1 MASLMMFE
9 KCNVEIIQNED
20 GTLLFELFSTGAALG
35 YVVFGKNKNRPLPN
49 KARILKVLQ
58 NAEITGC
65 LHGVNTYLTESELFD
80 FMLEA
85 KTEKVKPFRK
95 WVVNE
100 VLPSIRKTGS
110 YSLEQKQEQPYE
122 YFDKTFNGVPVLSTL
137 DIAHFTGLS
146 QTTINWYIRKSDLIC
161 GIDYFVAEGRALAEM
176 KKRYPKLS
184 VMISRMLLITKSG
197 FDKLMKENGVHVE
210 PLKCFKN
217 SKSSE
222 PVNDMH
228 KLIDAVLVELTTLHD
243 TVKRLDRYNT
253 EAEQTMYK
261 DKIQKLERSVSQKL
275 VVISQVDMQEIT
287 GDFSVAT
294 IDKSKI
300 LESKQYSF
308 LEEPLALFYNEKG
321 NTTAVMLK

>member
-1 MASLMMFE
+1 MTNLMMFE
-9 KCNVEIIQNED
+9 NCKVEIIQDDNGEP
-20 GTLLFELFSTGAALG
+20 LFELYSTGAALG
-35 YVVFGKNKNRPLPN
+35 QVVSAKGKLYPN
-49 KARILKVLQ
+49 KKRIDQNVINADISMVLR
-58 NAEITGC
+58 NAK
-65 LHGVNTYLTESELFD
+65 LYLTESQLYD
-80 FMLEA
+80 LMLEVR
-85 KTEKVKPFRK
+85 TEKVKPFRK
-95 WVVNE
+95 WVTQE

-110 YSLEQKQEQPYE
+110 YSLEPKQEQPYE
-122 YFDKTFNGVPVLSTL
+122 YFDKTFNGVPALSTL

-197 FDKLMKENGVHVE
+197 FDKLMKENGMQVE
-210 PLKCFKN
+210 PLPCFENTKR
-217 SKSSE
+217 SE

-228 KLIDAVLVELTTLHD
+228 SLIDKVLVELNQLHD
-243 TVKRLDRYNT
+243 TVKKLDRYNT

-287 GDFSVAT
+287 GDFSVAA

>member
-1 MASLMMFE
+1 MTSLMMLE

-122 YFDKTFNGVPVLSTL
+122 YFDKTFNGVPVLSVL
-137 DIAHFTGLS
+137 DIVHFTGLS

-176 KKRYPKLS
+176 KKRHPKMS
-184 VMISRMLLITKSG
+184 AMIPRMLLITKSG
-197 FDKLMKENGVHVE
+197 FDKLMKENGVQVE
-210 PLKCFKN
+210 QIPCFNTPIHKEKPKKLYAMVPQN
-217 SKSSE
+217 ETIQNKLQHIRSKMQAL
-222 PVNDMH
+222 D
-228 KLIDAVLVELTTLHD
+228 ELM
-243 TVKRLDRYNT
+243 VCYNRYNVEV
-253 EAEQTMYK
+253 EASK
-261 DKIQKLERSVSQKL
+261 GFLSAIKSVG
-275 VVISQVDMQEIT
+275 IDIMT
-287 GDFSVAT
+287 GVFD
-294 IDKSKI
+294 
-300 LESKQYSF
+300 
-308 LEEPLALFYNEKG
+308 LEEIKPKTTTEK
-321 NTTAVMLK
+321 VL

>member
-1 MASLMMFE
+1 MTSLMMFE

-122 YFDKTFNGVPVLSTL
+122 YFDKTFNGVPVLSVL
-137 DIAHFTGLS
+137 DIVHFTGLS

-176 KKRYPKLS
+176 KKRHPKMS
-184 VMISRMLLITKSG
+184 AMIPRMLLITKSG
-197 FDKLMKENGVHVE
+197 FDKLMKENGVQVE
-210 PLKCFKN
+210 QIPFFNTPIHKEKPKKLYAMVPQNETIQNKLQHIR
-217 SKSSE
+217 SKMQAL
-222 PVNDMH
+222 D
-228 KLIDAVLVELTTLHD
+228 ELM
-243 TVKRLDRYNT
+243 VCYNRYNVEV
-253 EAEQTMYK
+253 EASK
-261 DKIQKLERSVSQKL
+261 GFLSAIKSVG
-275 VVISQVDMQEIT
+275 IDIMT
-287 GDFSVAT
+287 GVFD
-294 IDKSKI
+294 
-300 LESKQYSF
+300 
-308 LEEPLALFYNEKG
+308 LEEIKPKTTTEK
-321 NTTAVMLK
+321 VL

>member
-1 MASLMMFE
+1 M
-9 KCNVEIIQNED
+9 QQ
-20 GTLLFELFSTGAALG
+20 LLHFDKMPLTVIKNSQGIYFELYSTGAALG
-35 YVVFGKNKNRPLPN
+35 YTTIAKGKVYPHKL
-49 KARILKVLQ
+49 RIDKIVE
-58 NAEITGC
+58 NAEITPVV
-65 LHGVNTYLTESELFD
+65 HGVQPFLTESQLYD
-80 FMLEA
+80 FMLESRSEVCR
-85 KTEKVKPFRK
+85 KFRK
-95 WVVNE
+95 WVTQE
-100 VLPSIRKTGS
+100 VLPSINHTGS

-176 KKRYPKLS
+176 KKRYPKMS
-184 VMISRMLLITKSG
+184 AMISRMLLITKSG
-197 FDKLMKENGVHVE
+197 FDKLMKENGVQVE
-210 PLKCFKN
+210 PIPCFENTKC
-217 SKSSE
+217 SE
-222 PVNDMH
+222 PVNNMH
-228 KLIDAVLVELTTLHD
+228 KLIDTVLVELNQLHD
-243 TVKRLDRYNT
+243 TVKKLDRYNT
-253 EAEQTMYK
+253 AAEQMVYK

>member
-1 MASLMMFE
+1 MTSLMMFE

-122 YFDKTFNGVPVLSTL
+122 YFDKTFNGVPVLSVL
-137 DIAHFTGLS
+137 DIVHFTGLS

-176 KKRYPKLS
+176 KKRHPKMS
-184 VMISRMLLITKSG
+184 AMIPRMLLITKSG
-197 FDKLMKENGVHVE
+197 FDKLMKENGVQVE
-210 PLKCFKN
+210 QIPCFNTPIHKEKPKKLYAMVPQN
-217 SKSSE
+217 ETIQNKLQHIRSKMQAL
-222 PVNDMH
+222 D
-228 KLIDAVLVELTTLHD
+228 ELM
-243 TVKRLDRYNT
+243 VCYNRYNVEV
-253 EAEQTMYK
+253 EASK
-261 DKIQKLERSVSQKL
+261 GFLSAIKSVGIDIMT
-275 VVISQVDMQEIT
+275 VVFD
-287 GDFSVAT
+287 
-294 IDKSKI
+294 
-300 LESKQYSF
+300 
-308 LEEPLALFYNEKG
+308 LEEIKPKTTTEK
-321 NTTAVMLK
+321 VL

>member
-1 MASLMMFE
+1 MTSLMMFE

-95 WVVNE
+95 WVTQE

-122 YFDKTFNGVPVLSTL
+122 YFDKIFNGVPVLTTL
-137 DIAHFTGLS
+137 DIAYFTGLP
-146 QTTINWYIRKSDLIC
+146 QTSVGWYVRKSDLIC
-161 GIDYFVAEGRALAEM
+161 GIDFFVAEGRALAEM
-176 KKRYPKLS
+176 KKRHPKMS
-184 VMISRMLLITKSG
+184 AMISKLLLITKSG
-197 FDKLMKENGVHVE
+197 FDKLMKENGVQVE
-210 PLKCFKN
+210 QIPCFNTPTHKEKPKKLYAMVPQN
-217 SKSSE
+217 ETIQKKLQHIRSKMQAL
-222 PVNDMH
+222 D
-228 KLIDAVLVELTTLHD
+228 ELM
-243 TVKRLDRYNT
+243 VCYNRYNVEVEASKGFLSAIKSVGIGIMTGVFDLEDIKPQTTT
-253 EAEQTMYK
+253 EK
-261 DKIQKLERSVSQKL
+261 VL
-275 VVISQVDMQEIT
+275 
-287 GDFSVAT
+287 
-294 IDKSKI
+294 
-300 LESKQYSF
+300 
-308 LEEPLALFYNEKG
+308 
-321 NTTAVMLK
+321 

>member
-1 MASLMMFE
+1 MTNLMKFE
-9 KCNVEIIQNED
+9 NCNVEIIHDNNE
-20 GTLLFELFSTGAALG
+20 GFLFELYSTGMALG
-35 YVVFGKNKNRPLPN
+35 QTKVVKGICYPRKERI
-49 KARILKVLQ
+49 KANIL
-58 NAEITGC
+58 NAEITPVVRNGQQ
-65 LHGVNTYLTESELFD
+65 YLTESQLYD
-80 FMLEA
+80 LMLEV

-110 YSLEQKQEQPYE
+110 YSLEQKREQPYE

-176 KKRYPKLS
+176 KKRYPKMS
-184 VMISRMLLITKSG
+184 AMISRMLLITKSG
-197 FDKLMKENGVHVE
+197 FDKLMKENGVQVE
-210 PLKCFKN
+210 PIPCFENTKC
-217 SKSSE
+217 SE
-222 PVNDMH
+222 PVNNMH
-228 KLIDAVLVELTTLHD
+228 KLIDTVLVELNQLHD
-243 TVKRLDRYNT
+243 TVKKLDRYNT
-253 EAEQTMYK
+253 AAEQMVYK